1 MFTDKI
7 VQYVIEGNVT
17 LAKTETEA
25 LLYTKLNDM
34 LKLTT
39 KEIVPE
45 AYKEVVGMA
54 GLVEKK
60 KKKDDEELDPVG
72 AEDNDVNNDGEVDNQ
87 DEYLNIRRG
96 AVGKAIGKRKRNDK
110 DDDE

>member
-45 AYKEVVGMA
+45 AYKEVVGM
-54 GLVEKK
+54 
-60 KKKDDEELDPVG
+60 
-72 AEDNDVNNDGEVDNQ
+72 
-87 DEYLNIRRG
+87 
-96 AVGKAIGKRKRNDK
+96 
-110 DDDE
+110 